1 MTTTD
6 TVSDRTAPAPG
17 IPAKVR
23 VWDPF
28 QRLFHWSLVV
38 AVVVAAVTGFLLG
51 STWLTF
57 HIWAGT
63 AMAALVVARI
73 VWGLFGG
80 TYARFSSFVTGPRR
94 VFAHLRGAFTGTEGR
109 HLGHNPAGAW
119 MILALLVSAL
129 ALALTGA
136 VALGGMLKIGPFASL
151 ATFADGRDARE
162 LHELLAWALLALVG
176 LHVAG
181 AIGEGLRTRD
191 NLVRAMVTGTKRVRP
206 GDHEASFARSR
217 PFLAIVAGLA
227 LIGGGAVTV
236 DRLAA
241 RPAPGVPAA
250 PLDAAYAAE
259 CGDCHMPYHPSLLP
273 ADSWHALFAGLD
285 SHFGENA
292 SLPAETVATLEAYVT
307 ANAAGNFD
315 TLPAN
320 VFRRVSAD
328 APYQITATPFW
339 KWRHAEID
347 DAVFRTPAVGAR
359 SNCAACHRDAA
370 TGLFDPRRISIPKE
384 TSL

>member
-1 MTTTD
+1 MATTE
-6 TVSDRTAPAPG
+6 TAPEIIASAPG
-17 IPAKVR
+17 TPAKVR

-28 QRLFHWSLVV
+28 QRLFHWSLVAAV
-38 AVVVAAVTGFLLG
+38 AVAAVTGFVLG

-73 VWGLFGG
+73 VWGFSGG

-94 VFAHLRGAFTGTEGR
+94 VLAHLRGALAGTEGG
-109 HLGHNPAGAW
+109 HLGHNPAGGW
-119 MILALLVSAL
+119 MILALLFSAL

-151 ATFADGRDARE
+151 ATFANGRNARE
-162 LHELLAWALLALVG
+162 LHELLAWALLALIG
-176 LHVAG
+176 LHVVG
-181 AIGEGLRTRD
+181 ALGESLRTRE
-191 NLVRAMVTGTKRVRP
+191 NLVRAMVTGMKRARS
-206 GDHEASFARSR
+206 GDHDVPFVRSR
-217 PFLAIVAGLA
+217 PVLAAFAGLV

-292 SLPAETVATLEAYVT
+292 SLPAETVAMLEAYVT
-307 ANAAGNFD
+307 ANAAGSFD

-339 KWRHAEID
+339 KWRHAEIE
-347 DAVFRTPAVGAR
+347 DAVFRSPAVGAR
-359 SNCAACHRDAA
+359 GNCAACHRDAA

-384 TSL
+384 SSQ